1 MSAQSPSPE
10 DRHITDEEWETFL
23 RESEGPARLAA
34 PKEPSARA
42 RMVTER
48 LRRQD
53 EEYERSLRRG
63 GLGRKGRGPRGNR
76 VTRLGRRTRKDR
88 NSPPPPDGWRT
99 GPSPYGPNRRSG
111 GGSSVKAVVGVVLVI
126 ALLMIALNPERTL
139 PWLF

>member
-10 DRHITDEEWETFL
+10 DRHITDEEWATFQS
-23 RESEGPARLAA
+23 ESEGPARLTA

-48 LRRQD
+48 LRLQD
-53 EEYERSLRRG
+53 EEYERSRRRG
-63 GLGRKGRGPRGNR
+63 GLGRKGRSPRRNR
-76 VTRLGRRTRKDR
+76 AARPSRRTRR
-88 NSPPPPDGWRT
+88 NLNSPPPPDGWRT
-99 GPSPYGPNRRSG
+99 GPSPYGPNGRTG

-126 ALLMIALNPERTL
+126 VLLLIALNPERTL